1 MPDNL
6 VTRELYEKKIDQEI
20 LSKLTELEMAKGSF
34 IHKKRS
40 SSKDSKSKIIEPIP
54 LYKNILMNN
63 NNAIS
68 SKTIQRQI
76 SENQA
81 SSPNSL
87 LEVPRIRSNKGR
99 MSISRKSMVLGNT
112 SPVEQDSERDMD
124 IVVQD

>member
-112 SPVEQDSERDMD
+112 SPVEQDS
-124 IVVQD
+124 